1 MSQISSET
9 INIRL
14 IDNLIQVIRSLSSE
28 EQMVLKS
35 KLLSISETPESENIP
50 KQSIIDILNE
60 APRQQLFQT
69 AEEVDRYLQQERE
82 SWDN

>member
-1 MSQISSET
+1 MSQPSSGT
-9 INIRL
+9 INIQL

-28 EQMVLKS
+28 EQIVLKS

-50 KQSIIDILNE
+50 KQSVIDILNE
-60 APRQQLFQT
+60 APGQQLFKT
-69 AEEVDRYLQQERE
+69 AEEVDRYLQQERA

>member
-28 EQMVLKS
+28 EQLVLKS

-50 KQSIIDILNE
+50 KQSVIDILNE

-69 AEEVDRYLQQERE
+69 PEEVDRYLQQERAL
-82 SWDN
+82 WDN